1 MRTSA
6 LRLLVLCS
14 FAALCFTPLAAGSAN
29 AANTPTSQ
37 AVSGFQGCTLAATKP
52 VDVLIIMDQTQSLRT
67 TDPGN
72 LRIIGLKAA
81 LRSMASEHDT
91 NANVTYRVK
100 MVGFGRSVIA
110 YNSGAG
116 LGSWSSVTSDTLSS
130 LYQSTSIFAQPAT
143 GDLGVVTDFSAALEY
158 ADATLSQS
166 PSPCRAVLWFT
177 DGALDLSNNGQL
189 FPATS
194 IEKRA
199 MQAICKPGGLASSLA
214 NNNIWNFAVGLTN
227 HTGAKGAGALASI
240 ARGGSSNY
248 LYAQTCGLSTE
259 GLSSSASTGEFF
271 QSPNSAGL
279 IFQMQG
285 LVCTGASCEP
295 QTLESCTQGAICPA
309 NHQFP
314 FWVGPGVASFTF
326 DGLVSGV
333 NFGSGSPQ
341 FQLTDAATNE
351 SIVMSIRSGRQS
363 CALPNGTPTA
373 CLIDGVVV
381 SASSLTANEI
391 RVVGRVT
398 GATAPGHS
406 LRGVYL
412 LPAGTSG
419 SVHYTFFLKSSLD
432 LSFVPNQT
440 GTPECPAPAG
450 NTAYIGCTIAG
461 HIELVDAKTRK
472 PIADTQSALHDVRA
486 TLISN
491 KQDFIPISVPTS
503 SGSAIPYS
511 ITIPDTATIGVRY
524 LQATGVLQLS
534 QGGVPQAS
542 IDVSLQ
548 QPLTLVPAPGF
559 PVVSVPR
566 LPTTVNV
573 GDEFSVPIRVTG
585 SARGDGGCVSLG
597 QTKPALHAG
606 QDIQITSLRT
616 SFPRSCESIGNGRTE
631 TFLVK
636 GQLTK
641 GSNGHF
647 AISLALRLGSADKGQ
662 TFEAPTV
669 SIDMQANVPVNVGG
683 SIFLLVLFIALA
695 MLGILLMSLLV
706 NSVTGRFAPRNL
718 ILAKT
723 VEAQYSDGSLHGPD
737 GVALEIGSLL
747 SENTIDYSP
756 SRVRSFSINANGTF
770 LDFEASNLKKPTTWV
785 RGLFRGPQASV
796 SARGGEIVVGG
807 SSVKLSGPTS
817 GTATIRQ
824 DLNETWIFTV
834 SNVEGGENSEV
845 DAATGVRRPLVV
857 TGNLTVLVRSGGGP
871 SALSRLQSNAE
882 SGMSDTAKRFKAK
895 SRLVGSLSA
904 TTSSETTSVAMS
916 QDLSSTTEPDI
927 GI

>member
-1 MRTSA
+1 MRLKTPRFLA
-6 LRLLVLCS
+6 LLMLT
-14 FAALCFTPLAAGSAN
+14 ALTVTPLSTGQATAAVASSG
-29 AANTPTSQ
+29 Q

-52 VDVLIIMDQTQSLRT
+52 VDVLMIMDQTQSLKT

-72 LRIIGLKAA
+72 LRIVGLKAA
-81 LRSMASEHDT
+81 LRSMASEHET

-100 MVGFGRSVIA
+100 MVGFGREVIA
-110 YNSGAG
+110 YGGGAG
-116 LGSWSSVTSDTLSS
+116 LGSWTSVTSESLAS
-130 LYQSTSIFAQPAT
+130 LYQSANTFAQPAS
-143 GDLGVVTDFSAALEY
+143 GDLGAVTNFSAALEY

-177 DGALDLSNNGQL
+177 DGALDLSNNGEL

-194 IEKRA
+194 LEKSA
-199 MQAICKPGGLASSLA
+199 MQAICEPGGLASSLA
-214 NNNIWNFAVGLTN
+214 NDNIWNFAVGLTN
-227 HTGAKGAGALASI
+227 HTGAKGAEALASI
-240 ARGGSSNY
+240 ARGGGPNY
-248 LYAQTCGLSTE
+248 LYSQTCGLSSE
-259 GLSSSASTGEFF
+259 GLSTSMSTGEFF

-285 LVCTGASCEP
+285 LVCTGSSCEP
-295 QTLESCTQGAICPA
+295 QTLELCTQGKICPA

-333 NFGSGSPQ
+333 EFGSGSPQ
-341 FQLTDAATNE
+341 FQLTDSATNE
-351 SIVMSIRSGRQS
+351 SIVVSMRAGRQS
-363 CALPNGTPTA
+363 CSLPNGTPTA
-373 CLIDGVVV
+373 CVIDGVVI
-381 SASSLTANEI
+381 SASSLTSNEI

-412 LPAGTSG
+412 TPAGTSG
-419 SVHYTFFLKSSLD
+419 TVNYTFFLKSSLD

-440 GTPECPAPAG
+440 GTPACPAPVG
-450 NTAYIGCTIAG
+450 KSAYIGCTISG
-461 HIELVDAKTRK
+461 HIALVDAKTGT
-472 PIADTQSALHDVRA
+472 PITDSQAVLHDVRA

-491 KQDFIPISVPTS
+491 KQDLIPVSVPTS
-503 SGSAIPYS
+503 SGASIPYS
-511 ITIPDTATIGVRY
+511 IAIPGTATIGVRY
-524 LQATGVLQLS
+524 LQATAVLQLS

-573 GDEFSVPIRVTG
+573 GDEFSVPIRITG
-585 SARGDGGCVSLG
+585 SARGDGGCVTLG

-606 QDIQITSLRT
+606 QDIQIASLRT
-616 SFPRSCESIGNGRTE
+616 SFPRSCESIGNSRTE
-631 TFLVK
+631 TFFVK
-636 GQLTK
+636 GKLTK

-647 AISLALRLGSADKGQ
+647 AVSLALRLGSADKGQ

-669 SIDMQANVPVNVGG
+669 SIDMRANVPVNVGG

-695 MLGILLMSLLV
+695 LLGILLMSLLV

-723 VEAQYSDGSLHGPD
+723 VEAQYADGSLRASDGS
-737 GVALEIGSLL
+737 VLEIGSLL

-756 SRVRSFSINANGTF
+756 SRVRSFSLNANGQF
-770 LDFEASNLKKPTTWV
+770 LDFEASNLKRPTTWV

-796 SARGGEIVVGG
+796 SARTGEIVVGG
-807 SSVKLSGPTS
+807 TNVKLSGPTS
-817 GTATIRQ
+817 GTATVRQ

-845 DAATGVRRPLVV
+845 DAVTGARGPLVV
-857 TGNLTVLVRSGGGP
+857 TGSLTVLVRSGGGP

-882 SGMSDTAKRFKAK
+882 AGMSEVAKRFKPK
-895 SRLVGSLSA
+895 SHVIGSLS
-904 TTSSETTSVAMS
+904 TTPSTEPPTIAVS